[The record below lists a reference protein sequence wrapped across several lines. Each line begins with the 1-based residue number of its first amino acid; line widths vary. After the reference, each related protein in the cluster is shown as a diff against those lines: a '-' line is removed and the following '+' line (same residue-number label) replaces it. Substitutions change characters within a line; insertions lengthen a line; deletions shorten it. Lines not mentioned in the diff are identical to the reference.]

1 MHTTVYTKRPKFLR
15 ADMYTDLQML
25 LLDVSYLTL
34 LMQRLGQQST
44 YCNSFSTVLSCF
56 KH

>member
-1 MHTTVYTKRPKFLR
+1 MHTTVYMKRPKFLG